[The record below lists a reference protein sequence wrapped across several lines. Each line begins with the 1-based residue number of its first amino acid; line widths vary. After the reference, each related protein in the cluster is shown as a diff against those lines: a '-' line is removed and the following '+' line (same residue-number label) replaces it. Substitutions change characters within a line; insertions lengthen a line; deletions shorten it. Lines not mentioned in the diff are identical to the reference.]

1 LCANILVS
9 SFQDKA
15 RKATGMQIDA
25 TEEGY
30 GDPDLFS
37 INAIKVSCCFHSPIF
52 LSLLGTLWKLKHS
65 RSQNFSSVIIIS

>member
-1 LCANILVS
+1 MLVS

-37 INAIKVSCCFHSPIF
+37 INAIKVSCCFHGPVF
-52 LSLLGTLWKLKHS
+52 LYLPRTHWKMKHS
-65 RSQNFSSVIIIS
+65 CYQKFCLFI